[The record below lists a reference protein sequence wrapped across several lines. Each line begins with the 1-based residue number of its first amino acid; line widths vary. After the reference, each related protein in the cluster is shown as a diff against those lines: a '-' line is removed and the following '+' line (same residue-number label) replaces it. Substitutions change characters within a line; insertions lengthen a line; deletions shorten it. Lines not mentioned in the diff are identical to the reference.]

1 MNRYN
6 NFINKLFAD
15 CEYKFNDKTARRQE
29 YIKYYLCRTLQ
40 IFKYSGLPDTI
51 PQRDLELLIQ
61 IGGACCVTEV
71 NGDLYAFG
79 GGFGGEPN
87 VYYMPTI
94 FTVANPALNFSKNL
108 VIDEDCIIIN
118 NDSLYI
124 GIMPLLHRYIN
135 LLVENDISLTIASIN
150 SRLIN
155 VLTASTDNTKES
167 AEIFLEHIKDGDL
180 SIIGDTSLFGET
192 DLNTL
197 SLQTGKTSTI
207 TDLIELQQY
216 TKASLYNEVGLNA
229 NYNMKRESLNSAE
242 SQLNDDALYP
252 FIDDMLN
259 CRKKAI
265 EKINEKYN
273 TNITID
279 YNSSWKDNKEELQ
292 AELKNIENVSR
303 ETMTENK
310 GGESENEQAEDKIE

>member
-15 CEYKFNDKTARRQE
+15 CEYKFNDKSTRRQE

-71 NGDLYAFG
+71 NGKLYAFG

-124 GIMPLLHRYIN
+124 GVIPLLNRYIN
-135 LLVENDISLTIASIN
+135 LLVENDISLTLASIN

-155 VLTASTDNTKES
+155 VLTASTDNTRES
-167 AEIFLEHIKDGDL
+167 AEIFLEHIKEGDL

-192 DLNTL
+192 DLNSL
-197 SLQTGKTSTI
+197 SLQTGKTNTI
-207 TDLIELQQY
+207 TDLIELEQY
-216 TKASLYNEVGLNA
+216 TKASLYNEIGLNA

-265 EKINEKYN
+265 EKINNKYN
-273 TNITID
+273 TDITID
-279 YNSSWKDNKEELQ
+279 YNSSWKDNKDELQ
-292 AELKNIENVSR
+292 AELKNLENVSR
-303 ETMTENK
+303 ETMTEK
-310 GGESENEQAEDKIE
+310 GGESENETTEDKID

>member
-6 NFINKLFAD
+6 NFISKLFTD
-15 CEYKFNDKTARRQE
+15 CEYKFNDKATRRQE

-40 IFKYSGLPDTI
+40 IFKYDGLPKTI

-71 NGDLYAFG
+71 NSELYAFG

-87 VYYMPTI
+87 PYYMPTI

-108 VIDEDCIIIN
+108 VIDDDCIIIN

-124 GIMPLLHRYIN
+124 GIMPLLNRYIN
-135 LLVENDISLTIASIN
+135 LLVENDISLTLASIN

-155 VLTASTDNTKES
+155 VLTASTDNTRES
-167 AEIFLEHIKDGDL
+167 AEIFLEHIKNGDL
-180 SIIGDTSLFGET
+180 SIIGDTSLFGEA
-192 DLNTL
+192 DLNAL
-197 SLQTGKTSTI
+197 SLQTGKTNTI
-207 TDLIELQQY
+207 TDLIEVQQY
-216 TKASLYNEVGLNA
+216 TKASLYNELGLNA

-265 EKINEKYN
+265 EKINNKYN
-273 TNITID
+273 TNISID
-279 YNSSWKDNKEELQ
+279 YNSSWKDNKDELQ
-292 AELKNIENVSR
+292 AKLKDLENVSR
-303 ETMTENK
+303 ETITEK
-310 GGESENEQAEDKIE
+310 GGESENESTEGEAN

>member
-6 NFINKLFAD
+6 NFINKLFAN
-15 CEYKFNDKTARRQE
+15 CEYKFNDKAARRQE

-40 IFKYSGLPDTI
+40 IFKYNGLPETI
-51 PQRDLELLIQ
+51 PKRDLELLIQ
-61 IGGACCVTEV
+61 IDGACCVTEI

-94 FTVANPALNFSKNL
+94 FTVSNPALNFSKNL

-124 GIMPLLHRYIN
+124 GIMPLLNRYIN
-135 LLVENDISLTIASIN
+135 LLVENDISLTLASIN
-150 SRLIN
+150 TRLIN
-155 VLTASTDNTKES
+155 VLTATTDTTRES
-167 AEIFLEHIKDGDL
+167 AKIFLEHIKDGDL

-192 DLNTL
+192 DLNSL
-197 SLQTGKTSTI
+197 SLQTGKTNTI
-207 TDLIELQQY
+207 TDLIELEQY
-216 TKASLYNEVGLNA
+216 TKASLYNEIGLNA

-265 EKINEKYN
+265 EKINNKYN

-279 YNSSWKDNKEELQ
+279 YNSSWKDNKDELQ
-292 AELKNIENVSR
+292 AELKNL
-303 ETMTENK
+303 ETTTEKK
-310 GGESENEQAEDKIE
+310 GGETENEPAEDKIK